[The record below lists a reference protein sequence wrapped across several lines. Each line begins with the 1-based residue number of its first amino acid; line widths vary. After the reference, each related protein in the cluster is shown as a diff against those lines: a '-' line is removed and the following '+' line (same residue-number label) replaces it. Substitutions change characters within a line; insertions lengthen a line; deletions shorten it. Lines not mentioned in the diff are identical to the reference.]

1 MEYKDEIKD
10 IKTGR
15 DDEERNKNRER
26 EKVRGIESRIEI
38 ETDRD

>member
-10 IKTGR
+10 MKTER

-26 EKVRGIESRIEI
+26 EMVRGIESKRERWR
-38 ETDRD
+38 EG